1 MVLDVE
7 DLPEFNRIFIFGVLE
22 FDVQGAQDLKL
33 SATHIFISGGRLIMG
48 WPVRVEII
56 WYFIWGGGRF
66 IRGERGGGGW
76 G

>member
-1 MVLDVE
+1 MSAGGRPTGNVDITIDEGAWVVLDVE

-48 WPVRVEII
+48 WPVR
-56 WYFIWGGGRF
+56 GKL
-66 IRGERGGGGW
+66 
-76 G
+76 